1 MNIQEH
7 LKFYCPTMAQFGQ
20 NHKATLS
27 KISKSSVVFVI
38 IGIAVVAICLA
49 VTSPAFVIVV
59 SGAVLLGV
67 LALVISGVLLW
78 LGKGPRREP
87 GSESITIESLHLEER

>member
-1 MNIQEH
+1 MNIHEY
-7 LKFYCPTMAQFGQ
+7 LKFYCPTIAQFGQ

-38 IGIAVVAICLA
+38 IGIAVVVICLA
-49 VTSPAFVIVV
+49 VTSPAFVIIV

-67 LALVISGVLLW
+67 LALMVSGVLLW
-78 LGKGPRREP
+78 LGKGPKEP
-87 GSESITIESLHLEER
+87 GSESITITNLHLDER